1 METEELCSVNISPL
15 VTSPFATQW
24 SSDNQI
30 SIITEKGIH
39 VLVSYAF
46 ASLQKKLIPF
56 GATFILI
63 VVEIAIHTISSFI
76 AASLIFHAYI

>member
-24 SSDNQI
+24 SPDNQI

-46 ASLQKKLIPF
+46 ASLQK
-56 GATFILI
+56 
-63 VVEIAIHTISSFI
+63 S
-76 AASLIFHAYI
+76 